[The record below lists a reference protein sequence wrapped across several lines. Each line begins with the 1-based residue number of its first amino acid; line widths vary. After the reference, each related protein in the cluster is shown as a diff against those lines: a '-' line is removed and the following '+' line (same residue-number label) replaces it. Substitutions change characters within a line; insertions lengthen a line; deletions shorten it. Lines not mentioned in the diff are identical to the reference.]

1 MSRWTLKALVVLT
14 AGALAL
20 GGCSE
25 ERGEGGGGGGD
36 GSGASAEASGSDNVI
51 RFTFAPDP
59 VWRWLKDQGI
69 KDEMEQEAK
78 IQILDSST
86 WDEFGIYAGGHADV
100 VSTGSFEVPDLEKQ
114 TGVKSVVFGKYNIAR
129 AVIAVRA
136 DSPYQTLADLK
147 GKKITTFTAV
157 SDALLWGAMAK
168 KLENVEFKAEDG
180 DYEFVL
186 TDVQNMAS
194 LVAKGDAEACIC
206 LPDFAIPELKSGKLR
221 VLYDGRSDAELFQDE
236 FGAGHPGPAINVF
249 VAREDWFRE
258 HRKEAEFFLS
268 VWERGVQEWK
278 EHKDEIIA
286 AYPQDFAASDEAEQ
300 KWISDYLDE
309 HDWFVDS
316 VYLDQEWIDGEAKVF
331 DLLKETGRME
341 AEQEVPSFEAIG
353 SPGQ

>member
-1 MSRWTLKALVVLT
+1 MTRRTTWKAIAVLI
-14 AGALAL
+14 AVLAV

-25 ERGEGGGGGGD
+25 ERDEGGGGGGE
-36 GSGASAEASGSDNVI
+36 AAPAAESDNVV

-100 VSTGSFEVPDLEKQ
+100 VSVGSFEVPELEKQ
-114 TGVKSVVFGKYNIAR
+114 TGVKSVVFGRYNIAR

-157 SDALLWGAMAK
+157 SDALLWGAMVK
-168 KLENVEFKAEDG
+168 KSENIDFRAEDG
-180 DYEFVL
+180 DHEFVL

-206 LPDFAIPELKSGKLR
+206 LPDFAIKELKSGQLR
-221 VLYDGRSDAELFQDE
+221 ILYDGRSDGEMFQSEFAE
-236 FGAGHPGPAINVF
+236 GHAGPAINVF

-258 HRKEAEFFLS
+258 HQKEAEFFLS
-268 VWERGVQEWK
+268 VWERGIKEWN
-278 EHKDEIIA
+278 EHRDEIIA
-286 AYPQDFAASDEAEQ
+286 AYPQDFAAQNKDDE
-300 KWISDYLDE
+300 KWIGNYLDD
-309 HDWFVDS
+309 HNWFMDS
-316 VYLDQEWIDGEAKVF
+316 VYLDDEWVAGENKVF
-331 DLLKETGRME
+331 DLLKETGFM
-341 AEQEVPSFEAIG
+341 EQEQEPPPFETVG
-353 SPGQ
+353 SPGA

>member
-1 MSRWTLKALVVLT
+1 MSRWTILKAVTVLI
-14 AGALAL
+14 AGVLAV

-25 ERGEGGGGGGD
+25 ERGEGGGS
-36 GSGASAEASGSDNVI
+36 SGEQANASESDNVI

-100 VSTGSFEVPDLEKQ
+100 VSTGSFEVPELEKQ

-136 DSPYQTLADLK
+136 DSPYKTLADLK

-168 KLENVEFKAEDG
+168 KSENVEFKAEDG

-221 VLYDGRSDAELFQDE
+221 VLYDGRSDGELFQDE
-236 FGAGHPGPAINVF
+236 FAPGHPGPAINVF

-258 HRKEAEFFLS
+258 HQEEAEFFLA

-278 EHKDEIIA
+278 EHKEEIIA
-286 AYPQDFAASDEAEQ
+286 AYPQDFAASNEAEE
-300 KWISDYLDE
+300 KWISNYLDE

-316 VYLDQEWIDGEAKVF
+316 VYLDDEWIEGESTVF
-331 DLLKETGRME
+331 DLLKETGRMD
-341 AEQEVPSFEAIG
+341 AEQEVPPFEAIG

>member
-1 MSRWTLKALVVLT
+1 MSRWITVMAVAVLV
-14 AGALAL
+14 AAA
-20 GGCSE
+20 GCSE
-25 ERGEGGGGGGD
+25 DRGDSGGGGGD
-36 GSGASAEASGSDNVI
+36 SGTSTEESDGVI

-69 KDEMEQEAK
+69 KDEMEQESK
-78 IQILDSST
+78 IKILDSST

-100 VSTGSFEVPDLEKQ
+100 VSTGSFEVPELEKQ

-136 DSPYQTLADLK
+136 DSPYQSIEDLK
-147 GKKITTFTAV
+147 GKKITTFTSV

-168 KLENVEFKAEDG
+168 KSENVEFKAEDG

-236 FGAGHPGPAINVF
+236 FASGHPGPAINVF
-249 VAREDWFRE
+249 VAREEWFNE
-258 HRKEAEFFLS
+258 HRKEAEFFLK

-278 EHKDEIIA
+278 KHKDEIIA
-286 AYPQDFAASDEAEQ
+286 AYPQDFAASNEAEE
-300 KWISDYLDE
+300 KWISNYLDE

-316 VYLDQEWIDGEAKVF
+316 VYLDDQWIEQESTVF

-341 AEQEVPSFEAIG
+341 SEQEPPPFEPIG
-353 SPGQ
+353 SPGS